1 MLCHKCWVLVGP
13 SASKQYK
20 TTIYREGIQVS
31 PRSKFQ
37 QPVTVTLKYFSALV
51 QTKTDIKVVI
61 KFIISV

>member
-37 QPVTVTLKYFSALV
+37 QPVTVTLKYFSMLV
-51 QTKTDIKVVI
+51 QTDIKVVI